1 MKQRFVGYT
10 QDADNIIYINM
21 DEIQKVHVRD
31 NKITVFFKNMT
42 SEVIDTPSTAAE
54 AILAYVA
61 NESIPEEKLKNPE

>member
-10 QDADNIIYINM
+10 QDNDIIYINM

-31 NKITVFFKNMT
+31 NKLTVFFKNTT

-54 AILAYVA
+54 AILAYVT
-61 NESIPEEKLKNPE
+61 NELIPEDKLKNS